1 MRYTNTKL
9 MITLLAA
16 LTIFQ
21 ISPAWP
27 QTNHDS
33 MNMQDDSQDDEMK
46 MQGGSAPDNAR
57 DPDAYSD
64 GYTLTEGPYAQAGPR
79 QLKLADEHAFWA
91 VLGDRLEYNT
101 GSKSTVYDFTG
112 WYGTTYNQFVVKA
125 EGDIADGRLQQS
137 QTDLLWGHAVSAY
150 FDSQFGVRL
159 DQYDE
164 GKNRQWLALGMQGLA
179 PYWFKLDVT
188 AYLGS
193 NGRTA
198 LTIQAEYELLFTQ
211 KLILQPRAE
220 LSLNGKNDP
229 DNGVGQGLSDISAG
243 LRLRY
248 EFTRQFAPYL
258 GVEWSGTY
266 GNTADYRRAAGE
278 QVNDTQ
284 FVAGLR
290 FWF

>member
-1 MRYTNTKL
+1 MSYTNIKL
-9 MITLLAA
+9 MVGLLVAMA
-16 LTIFQ
+16 MFQ
-21 ISPAWP
+21 SNSVWS
-27 QTNHDS
+27 QMNHDS
-33 MNMQDDSQDDEMK
+33 MNMQDDSQDDEMN
-46 MQGGSAPDNAR
+46 MQGGSAPDDAR
-57 DPDAYSD
+57 DPHAYSD

-79 QLKLADEHAFWA
+79 QLKMADEHAFWA

-101 GSKSTVYDFTG
+101 GSKSTVYDLSG
-112 WYGTTYNQFVVKA
+112 WYGTTYDRFVVKA
-125 EGDIADGRLQQS
+125 EGDIANGRLEES

-150 FDSQFGVRL
+150 FDSQLGVRF

-164 GKNRQWLALGMQGLA
+164 GKNREWLALGMQGLA
-179 PYWFKLDVT
+179 PYWFELDMT

-198 LTIQAEYELLFTQ
+198 FTIEAEYELLFTQ
-211 KLILQPRAE
+211 KLILQPRVE
-220 LSLNGKNDP
+220 MSLHGKNDP

-248 EFTRQFAPYL
+248 EFTRQFAPYF
-258 GVEWSGTY
+258 GVEWSGAY
-266 GNTADYRRAAGE
+266 GNTADYRRTAGE
-278 QVNDTQ
+278 QAKDTQ